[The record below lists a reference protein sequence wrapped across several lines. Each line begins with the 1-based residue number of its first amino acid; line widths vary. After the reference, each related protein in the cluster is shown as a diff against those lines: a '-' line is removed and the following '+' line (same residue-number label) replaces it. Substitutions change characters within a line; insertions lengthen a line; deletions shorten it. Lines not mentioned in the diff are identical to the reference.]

1 MSSPEQLDEER
12 RLFYVAITRAKQ
24 FLTLSYARTRY
35 FFGNLKTNDPSRFI
49 EEINSD
55 RFEVDTTARNTVFSF
70 TDDEPKSKS
79 VFVER
84 KPTMVPA
91 DLYKNFNASNPNNIQ
106 TGMIV
111 LHQKFG
117 KGKVLNIE
125 GSADNKLATIFFQEV
140 ENPSRKIMLKFAKLE
155 IVL

>member
-1 MSSPEQLDEER
+1 
-12 RLFYVAITRAKQ
+12 
-24 FLTLSYARTRY
+24 
-35 FFGNLKTNDPSRFI
+35 
-49 EEINSD
+49 
-55 RFEVDTTARNTVFSF
+55 
-70 TDDEPKSKS
+70 
-79 VFVER
+79 
-84 KPTMVPA
+84 MVG